1 MTSPAIISLEKAQY
15 HKPKLRYLTALLF
28 MSLSL
33 ECSAFG
39 TLFTSPQQRETLN
52 QQRAQG
58 NMFLPESNPDAAKKR
73 QDVVPTE
80 KPQVFF
86 NGYVIRKSGPNTAWA
101 NQKKLPL
108 TDQNAFKNGIT
119 AELDNIKGTSVPV
132 KTSTLS
138 NTTRLQPGQFLNKT
152 TGEITEG
159 YHLKRTMP
167 VVKKVDIA
175 PSCADVTKDP
185 IQTEQSEVDDS
196 ADNSMELE

>member
-58 NMFLPESNPDAAKKR
+58 NMFLPESNPDAATKR
-73 QDVVPTE
+73 QDVVTTE

-86 NGYVIRKSGPNTAWA
+86 NGYVVRKSGPDTAWA
-101 NQKKLPL
+101 NQQQLQ
-108 TDQNAFKNGIT
+108 TDHNSFQNGIS
-119 AELDNIKGTSVPV
+119 AQLDDIKGTSVPI
-132 KTSTLS
+132 KTSKFS

-159 YHLKRTMP
+159 YHLKRTLP
-167 VVKKVDIA
+167 VTKKADTA
-175 PSCADVTKDP
+175 PSYADVAKDP
-185 IQTEQSEVDDS
+185 VQTEQSKVDAS
-196 ADNSMELE
+196 EDNPTELE